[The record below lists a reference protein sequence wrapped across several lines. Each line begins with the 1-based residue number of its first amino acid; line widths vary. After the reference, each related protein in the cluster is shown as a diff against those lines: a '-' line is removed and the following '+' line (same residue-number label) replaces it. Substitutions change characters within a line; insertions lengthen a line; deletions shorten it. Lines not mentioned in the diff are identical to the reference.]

1 MNRFDNLRARHNEA
15 ANEYKQSLEKVA
27 NEAGRVANVAH
38 NAEKI
43 IDDLDRQFET
53 ATKLQ
58 KKDVA
63 FLFLAVALQCCRQYL
78 LTDFK
83 ERLDHDA
90 AAQKTFLEDRVD
102 PKDKKLRIEK
112 GLEER
117 HHRLYNPT
125 FDEILLHPVPF
136 DTTKG
141 SKEFGSPF
149 SGAGKLGHRA
159 TAIGHDPVLG
169 LIFGTAN
176 IATST
181 VTTWDF
187 KSFHVASTT
196 GVGGGDYLNSRASTS
211 KVLEYTKEKIINN
224 AGPNNDGRLIVALSL
239 IKEIVHLR
247 SDVHSKNSL
256 PLPFISA
263 IDPELASTLAE
274 YGFDMENLEIV
285 GKQAGYAI
293 LINQIISL
301 IHALF
306 YDESKDGSRLSYQV
320 RTRKIILYSNVIA
333 TSSNLLYVAIST
345 SLGNEKVIKKLDVG
359 GFLVTLH
366 RLITD
371 VLFINNL
378 KKEFLEK
385 GFYKEVMGDTNLM
398 EEYK

>member
-1 MNRFDNLRARHNEA
+1 MNRFDRLRKSHDEA
-15 ANEYKQSLEKVA
+15 VNEYKQSLQKVA
-27 NEAGRVANVAH
+27 NEAGRVAGVAH

-43 IDDLDRQFET
+43 IDDIERQFET
-53 ATKLQ
+53 ATKLT
-58 KKDVA
+58 KTDVA

-83 ERLDHDA
+83 ERPGHDE
-90 AAQKTFLEDRVD
+90 AAQETFLEDTVD
-102 PKDKKLRIEK
+102 PKDRELRIKK

-125 FDEILLHPVPF
+125 FDEVLLHPVPF

-141 SKEFGSPF
+141 SKEFGSPL
-149 SGAGKLGHRA
+149 SGSGKLGHRA
-159 TAIGHDPVLG
+159 TAIGHDPILG

-181 VTTWDF
+181 LTTWDF
-187 KSFHVASTT
+187 KSFHVASKT
-196 GVGGGDYLNSRASTS
+196 GTGGGDYLKSRASTT
-211 KVLEYTKEKIINN
+211 KVLECTKDKLMKNI
-224 AGPNNDGRLIVALSL
+224 GPNNDGRLIVALSL

-274 YGFDMENLEIV
+274 YGFDMENLEVI
-285 GKQAGYAI
+285 GKQAGYAV

-301 IHALF
+301 IHTLF
-306 YDESKDGSRLSYQV
+306 YDESKDGSRVCHQV
-320 RTRKIILYSNVIA
+320 RTRKIILYSNLIA
-333 TSSNLLYVAIST
+333 TSSNILYVAISK
-345 SLGNEKVIKKLDVG
+345 SLGNKKAIKKLDVG
-359 GFLVTLH
+359 GFFVTLN

-371 VLFINNL
+371 VLFINEI

-385 GFYKEVMGDTNLM
+385 GFYNEVMGDTNLM